1 VTGPELGLLAVTA
14 RGSVWIA
21 TLGVAVAAG
30 TTIVYAAA
38 GEIVAERA
46 GVLNLGLEGIMLV
59 GAVIGFMATNASGSL
74 GVGVLVALL
83 AGGAMGLLHAVLTV
97 SLRANQVVS
106 GLALTIFGTGLSALV
121 GRNSVGNPARAT
133 FHVLRIPGLADIP
146 GVGRIFFRQNLLVY
160 VGYVLVVL
168 LWVVLYRTRLGLH
181 LRAVGE
187 KASTADAMGV
197 NVTAVRYGAV
207 VVGASLA
214 GLAGAYL
221 SLARTPGWNEGMTAG
236 RGWIAIGLVIFA
248 RWNPLGAILGGY
260 LFGLMESLNFQA
272 QAVGITI
279 SPFFLGML
287 PYLFTVVAVI
297 VAAVGRARRLGA
309 PADLGIPYEREEG

>member
-1 VTGPELGLLAVTA
+1 MGLDLGLLGVTA

-30 TTIVYAAA
+30 TTIVFAAA

-46 GVLNLGLEGIMLV
+46 GILNLGLEGIMLV
-59 GAVIGFMATNASGSL
+59 GAVSGFMATNASGNL
-74 GVGVLVALL
+74 AVGVLVALI
-83 AGGAMGLLHAVLTV
+83 AGAAMGLLHAVLTV

-106 GLALTIFGTGLSALV
+106 GLALTIFGTGLSALL
-121 GRNSVGNPARAT
+121 GRNSVGNPARVA
-133 FHVLRIPGLADIP
+133 FHVLRLPGLADIP
-146 GVGRIFFRQNLLVY
+146 GLGRILFQQNLLVY
-160 VGYVLVVL
+160 VAYGLVVV
-168 LWVVLYRTRLGLH
+168 LWLVLYRTRLGLH

-187 KASTADAMGV
+187 NAATADAMGV
-197 NVTAVRYGAV
+197 SVTLVRYGAV
-207 VVGASLA
+207 IAGASLA

-248 RWNPLGAILGGY
+248 RWNPLGALLGGH
-260 LFGLMESLNFQA
+260 LFGLMESLNFYFQA
-272 QAVGITI
+272 EGITI

-287 PYLFTVVAVI
+287 PYLFTVVAVLL
-297 VAAVGRARRLGA
+297 AAAGRARRLGA
-309 PADLGIPYEREEG
+309 PADLGVPYEREEA